1 MTQPMP
7 SRPPSGGTNG
17 GQITS
22 QTFTIEN
29 DAQGRPQRGYRVYFT
44 TGKGA
49 NGSVFIPES
58 QYMPQNVIAQARAA
72 AIALDEVHGANL

>member
-7 SRPPSGGTNG
+7 SRPPSGGVNG
-17 GQITS
+17 GRVDS
-22 QTFTIEN
+22 QSFTIEN

-58 QYMPQNVIAQARAA
+58 QYLPQNVLAAARAA
-72 AIALDEVHGANL
+72 AAALDEVHGAAL